1 MVGQRSLIAQ
11 TVLLGVFAPLRE
23 NNSAVSSRWNDR
35 SAPWPLRLQKQGGCS
50 LHVVIR

>member
-35 SAPWPLRLQKQGGCS
+35 SAHGPFVFKNKA
-50 LHVVIR
+50 VVRCMS